1 MVLRTNIGD
10 LAKAAKAIGK
20 DVVSGAK
27 AKMKKPVSMVREAG
41 RTIRR
46 NPKKSAAIGAGLAG
60 STGFY
65 LYDGKRNAYEDDT
78 SME

>member
-1 MVLRTNIGD
+1 MVLKTN
-10 LAKAAKAIGK
+10 LANLAQAAKAVGK
-20 DVVSGAK
+20 DVVGAVKAK
-27 AKMKKPVSMVREAG
+27 AKKPVSMVREAG

-65 LYDGKRNAYEDDT
+65 LYDGKRNANEDDT
-78 SME
+78 NME

>member
-1 MVLRTNIGD
+1 MVLKTN
-10 LAKAAKAIGK
+10 LANLAQAAKAVGK
-20 DVVSGAK
+20 SVIDVTK
-27 AKMKKPVSMVREAG
+27 TKMKKPVSMVREAG

-78 SME
+78 TVE

>member
-1 MVLRTNIGD
+1 MVLKTN
-10 LAKAAKAIGK
+10 LANLAQAAKAVGK
-20 DVVSGAK
+20 DVVGAVKAK
-27 AKMKKPVSMVREAG
+27 AKKPVSMVREAG

-65 LYDGKRNAYEDDT
+65 IYDGKRNAYEDDT
-78 SME
+78 NME

>member
-1 MVLRTNIGD
+1 MVLKTN
-10 LAKAAKAIGK
+10 LANLAQAAKAVGK

-27 AKMKKPVSMVREAG
+27 AKMKKPVKMVREAG
-41 RTIRR
+41 RIIRR

-65 LYDGKRNAYEDDT
+65 LYDGKRNAYEDE
-78 SME
+78 SNME

>member
-1 MVLRTNIGD
+1 MVLKTN
-10 LAKAAKAIGK
+10 LANLAQAAKAVGK
-20 DVVSGAK
+20 DVVGAVKAK
-27 AKMKKPVSMVREAG
+27 AKKPVSMVREAG

-46 NPKKSAAIGAGLAG
+46 NPKKSAVIGAGLAG

-78 SME
+78 NME

>member
-1 MVLRTNIGD
+1 MVLKTN
-10 LAKAAKAIGK
+10 LANLAQAAKAVGN
-20 DVVSGAK
+20 DVVGAVKAK
-27 AKMKKPVSMVREAG
+27 AKKPVSMVREAG

-78 SME
+78 NME

>member
-1 MVLRTNIGD
+1 MVLRTNLSN
-10 LAKAAKAIGK
+10 LAK
-20 DVVSGAK
+20 DVVSATK
-27 AKMKKPVSMVREAG
+27 SKMKKPASMVREAG
-41 RTIRR
+41 RMIRR

-78 SME
+78 TVE

>member
-1 MVLRTNIGD
+1 MPLRTNIGD

-46 NPKKSAAIGAGLAG
+46 NPKKSAAVAAGLAG

-65 LYDGKRNAYEDDT
+65 LYDGKRNAYED
-78 SME
+78 EVI

>member
-20 DVVSGAK
+20 DVVSGAQS
-27 AKMKKPVSMVREAG
+27 KMKKPVSMVREAG

-46 NPKKSAAIGAGLAG
+46 NPKKSAAVAAGLAG

-65 LYDGKRNAYEDDT
+65 LYDGKRNAYEDE
-78 SME
+78 SNME

>member
-1 MVLRTNIGD
+1 MVLKTN
-10 LAKAAKAIGK
+10 LANLAQAAKAVGS
-20 DVVSGAK
+20 DVVGMVKSK
-27 AKMKKPVSMVREAG
+27 AKKPAKMVREAG

-65 LYDGKRNAYEDDT
+65 LYNGKRNAYEDE
-78 SME
+78 MV

>member
-1 MVLRTNIGD
+1 MPLRTNIGD

-27 AKMKKPVSMVREAG
+27 SKMKKPVSMVREAG

-46 NPKKSAAIGAGLAG
+46 NPKKSAAVAAGLAG

-65 LYDGKRNAYEDDT
+65 LYDGKRNAYED
-78 SME
+78 EVI

>member
-27 AKMKKPVSMVREAG
+27 AKMKKPVKMVREAG

-78 SME
+78 NME